1 MPELNRLDLEQ
12 FKNSPKIPVVAVL
25 CNLRSLQ
32 NVGSIFRSA
41 DAFALRELI
50 LCGFTGR
57 PPHRDLHKAA
67 LGAERS
73 MPWRGWDQPLQALLD
88 LKSEGY
94 HLCAV
99 EQTTS
104 SCSLEHWQ
112 PENLQPLALVLGNEV
127 DGLDQELLEVCDSS
141 VEIPQW
147 GTKHSLNVAVCAG
160 LVFWEAARSFRF
172 RKTSD
177 NPHRPD

>member
-12 FKNSPKIPVVAVL
+12 FKNKPKIPVVAVL

-41 DAFALRELI
+41 DAFALQELI

-67 LGAERS
+67 LGAELS
-73 MPWRGWDQPLQALLD
+73 MPWRGWEQPLQALLD
-88 LKSEGY
+88 LKAEGF

-104 SCSLEHWQ
+104 SCSLELWTPDVQ
-112 PENLQPLALVLGNEV
+112 QPLALVLGNEV
-127 DGLDQELLEVCDSS
+127 DGLDQELLDVCDSS

-160 LVFWEAARSFRF
+160 ILFWEVAR
-172 RKTSD
+172 KAMP
-177 NPHRPD
+177 NLGKG